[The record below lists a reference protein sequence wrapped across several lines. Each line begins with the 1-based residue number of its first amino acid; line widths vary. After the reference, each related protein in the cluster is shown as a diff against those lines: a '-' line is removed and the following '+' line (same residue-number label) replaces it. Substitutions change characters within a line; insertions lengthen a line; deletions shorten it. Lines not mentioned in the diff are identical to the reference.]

1 MRVIAGKYRSRNLQS
16 LPGNETRPTYDR
28 LKETLFNVLQSA
40 GAIEGAAFLDLYA
53 GTGSVG
59 IEALSR
65 GAERVVFVESNRK
78 ASNLIRANL
87 ASLDI
92 NEGVSVLQDEAA
104 SALPILMKSEEQ
116 FDVVFLDPPYALAGE
131 YGRSLRL
138 LGSGSLLKPDGVVIA
153 EHDKRFEPGED
164 HAPLKRYRR
173 LEQGDS
179 ALSFYRLT

>member
-40 GAIEGAAFLDLYA
+40 GAIEGASFLDLYA

-78 ASNLIRANL
+78 AANLIRSNLI
-87 ASLDI
+87 SLDI
-92 NEGVSVLQDEAA
+92 NERISVLQEEAA
-104 SALPILMKSEEQ
+104 SALPMLMKSGEQ

-138 LGSGSLLKPDGVVIA
+138 LGSGSMLKPNAIVIA

-164 HAPLKRYRR
+164 HAPLVRYRR

>member
-40 GAIEGAAFLDLYA
+40 GAIEGASFLDLYA

-78 ASNLIRANL
+78 AANLIRSNL
-87 ASLDI
+87 TSLDI
-92 NEGVSVLQDEAA
+92 NEGISVLQEEAA
-104 SALPILMKSEEQ
+104 SALPMLMKSGEQ

-138 LGSGSLLKPDGVVIA
+138 LGSGSLLKPNAIVIA
-153 EHDKRFEPGED
+153 EHDKRFEPGDD
-164 HAPLKRYRR
+164 HAPLARYRR

>member
-40 GAIEGAAFLDLYA
+40 GAIEGSAFLDLYA

-65 GAERVVFVESNRK
+65 GAERVTFVESNKK
-78 ASNLIRANL
+78 AANLIRANL
-87 ASLDI
+87 TSLNIDEEANVI
-92 NEGVSVLQDEAA
+92 HEEAA
-104 SALPILMKSEEQ
+104 DALPMLMRSNEQ

-138 LGSGSLLKPDGVVIA
+138 LGSGILLKPNALVIA

-164 HAPLKRYRR
+164 HAPLQRYRR

-179 ALSFYRLT
+179 ALSFYRVV

>member
-1 MRVIAGKYRSRNLQS
+1 MRVIAGKYRSRNIES

-28 LKETLFNVLQSA
+28 LKETLFNILQSA
-40 GAIEGAAFLDLYA
+40 GVIEGATFLDLFA

-78 ASNLIRANL
+78 AANLIRSNL
-87 ASLDI
+87 KSLNID
-92 NEGVSVLQDEAA
+92 EGADVFQEEVAD
-104 SALPILMKSEEQ
+104 ALPMLMNAAEQ
-116 FDVVFLDPPYALAGE
+116 FDIVFLDPPYALAGE

-138 LGSGSLLKPDGVVIA
+138 LSTGSLLKPHSLVIA

-164 HAPLKRYRR
+164 HSPLKRYRR
-173 LEQGDS
+173 LDQGDS
-179 ALSFYRLT
+179 ALSFYRLA

>member
-1 MRVIAGKYRSRNLQS
+1 MRVIAGKYRSRNLDS

-40 GAIEGAAFLDLYA
+40 GAIEGAVFLDLYA

-78 ASNLIRANL
+78 AANLIQSNLN
-87 ASLDI
+87 SLNI
-92 NEGVSVLQDEAA
+92 NAGADVFQEEAA
-104 SALPILMKSEEQ
+104 DALPMLMKADEQ

-138 LGSGSLLKPDGVVIA
+138 LATQTLLKPHALVIA

-179 ALSFYRLT
+179 ALSFYRLA

>member
-1 MRVIAGKYRSRNLQS
+1 MRVIAGKYRSRNLDS

-40 GAIEGAAFLDLYA
+40 GAIEGATFLDLYA

-65 GAERVVFVESNRK
+65 GANRVVFVEFNRK
-78 ASNLIRANL
+78 AANLIRSNL
-87 ASLDI
+87 TSLNI
-92 NEGVSVLQDEAA
+92 NEGVDVFQEEAA
-104 SALPILMKSEEQ
+104 DALPMLMKAAEQ

-138 LGSGSLLKPDGVVIA
+138 LATGSLLKPHALVIA

-164 HAPLKRYRR
+164 HTPLKRYRR
-173 LEQGDS
+173 LEQGDT
-179 ALSFYRLT
+179 ALSFYRLA

>member
-40 GAIEGAAFLDLYA
+40 GAVEGAIFLDLFA

-65 GAERVVFVESNRK
+65 GASRIVFVESNKK
-78 ASNLIRANL
+78 AANLIRANL
-87 ASLDI
+87 TSLNIDG
-92 NEGVSVLQDEAA
+92 NVSVLQEEAA
-104 SALPILMKSEEQ
+104 SALPMLIKSGEQ
-116 FDVVFLDPPYALAGE
+116 FDVVFVDPPYALAGE

-138 LGSGSLLKPDGVVIA
+138 LGSGTLLKPNAIVIA

-164 HAPLKRYRR
+164 HTPLKRYRR

-179 ALSFYRLT
+179 VLSFYRLM